1 MKIQLKTANI
11 REGKWYYG
19 FITRKYECDSKLR
32 VYVELDDDPGREY
45 MKSVTID
52 DDPNSSF
59 ASFARKMDIIDEN
72 GIIDTDELEGLA
84 VKAILRR
91 VKDGSIFI
99 QTLLIDYDYYEE
111 EDEANE
117 EDD

>member
-1 MKIQLKTANI
+1 M
-11 REGKWYYG
+11 REKV
-19 FITRKYECDSKLR
+19 TRQYEVDSKLR
-32 VYVELDDDPGREY
+32 VCVELDDAPGIEY
-45 MKSVTID
+45 MKVVPVD
-52 DDPNSSF
+52 DSPNSQF

-72 GIIDTDELEGLA
+72 GVIDTDELEGLA

-111 EDEANE
+111 EDESNE